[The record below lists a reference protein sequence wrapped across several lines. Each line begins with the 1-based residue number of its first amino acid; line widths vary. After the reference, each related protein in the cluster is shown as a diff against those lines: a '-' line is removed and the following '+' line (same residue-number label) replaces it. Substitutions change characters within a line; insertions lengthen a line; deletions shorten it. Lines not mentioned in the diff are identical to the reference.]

1 MRPKLPKK
9 KEKGA
14 WRIQAQR
21 AVFPDGI
28 NRFILL
34 SLKIGFELQK
44 LSIFSKKYLQKS
56 GRCVIVGG

>member
-34 SLKIGFELQK
+34 SLKIGSNCKNFQ
-44 LSIFSKKYLQKS
+44 FFQKS
-56 GRCVIVGG
+56 TCKRAEDVL